1 MSVLGFAAQKT
12 TSHRRLNSYVW
23 SFLWSFFRYPVAK
36 TGVVATLGSGSPVI
50 ALRSD
55 IDALPILEDGVV
67 DFPSQNPGVMHA
79 CGHDGHMSSLL
90 GAARLLKDREA
101 KLKGTVKLIFQPAE
115 EGGAGGA
122 LMVAE
127 GALEGV
133 DAAFGL
139 HLWPALPTGTIGTR
153 HGTIMAGSIQFKV
166 KITGAGGHGAMPH
179 VTRDPVVAAASTVS
193 ALQTLVSRTTS
204 PFDSAVISVTKM
216 WAGGEAYNVIPDEA
230 FFGGTM
236 RATTDESVQRLKE
249 RLENLVMSQ
258 VKSFGC
264 AAEVDWME
272 ESHPYYPPLVNDAGM
287 ADFVADTAEVVFG
300 SEQVIRDVEPTMAG
314 EDFAFIARAVPSAFA
329 FLGIRNESAGSTHG
343 LHTAQFHIDESALP
357 RGAAMHAA
365 VALRFIEGSQPGDAR
380 AISQKPHGNKEEL

>member
-1 MSVLGFAAQKT
+1 M
-12 TSHRRLNSYVW
+12 
-23 SFLWSFFRYPVAK
+23 AK

-50 ALRSD
+50 ALRAD

-79 CGHDGHMSSLL
+79 CGHDGHMSALL
-90 GAARLLKDREA
+90 GAAKLLKDREA
-101 KLKGTVKLIFQPAE
+101 KLSGTVKLIFQPAE

-122 LMVAE
+122 LMVEE
-127 GALEGV
+127 GALDGV

-139 HLWPALPTGTIGTR
+139 HLWPALPTGMVGTR
-153 HGTIMAGSIQFKV
+153 HGTLMAGSIQFKV
-166 KITGAGGHGAMPH
+166 KVSGAGGHGAMPH
-179 VTRDPVVAAASTVS
+179 VTHDPVVAAAATVS

-204 PFDSAVISVTKM
+204 PFDSAVISVTKF

-236 RATTDESVQRLKE
+236 RATTDENVQRLKE
-249 RLENLVMSQ
+249 RLESLVQSQ

-264 AAEVDWME
+264 LAEVDWMQ

-287 ADFVADTAEVVFG
+287 ADFVADTAESLFG
-300 SEQVIRDVEPTMAG
+300 AKNIIRDVEPTMAG

-329 FLGIRNESAGSTHG
+329 FLGIRNESAGAVHG
-343 LHTAQFHIDESALP
+343 LHTAQFHLDESALA
-357 RGAAMHAA
+357 RGAAMHTA
-365 VALRFIEGSQPGDAR
+365 VALRYLDGQSVGAMPVQGTRSKKD
-380 AISQKPHGNKEEL
+380 EL